1 MLAGER
7 GDDNVAAAVIF
18 TAILLVAWA
27 ILQVAVVLLGRGVA
41 LEAAR
46 DGVHS
51 ARLPP
56 VNTATAASAAAGY
69 VTRATGSWLT
79 DVAAHAESDGHI
91 VTVTVTGQAVSLVP
105 FAHFPIRQTSS
116 GPIEE
121 LTR

>member
-18 TAILLVAWA
+18 SAILLVAWA
-27 ILQVAVVLLGRGVA
+27 ILQVAVILLGRGVA

-46 DGVHS
+46 DGVRS

-79 DVAAHAESDGHI
+79 DVAAHAESDGRI

-105 FAHFPIRQTSS
+105 FAHFRIRQTSS

-121 LTR
+121 LTP

>member
-7 GDDNVAAAVIF
+7 GDDNVAAAIIF
-18 TAILLVAWA
+18 SAILLVAWA

-46 DGVHS
+46 DGVAA

-56 VNTATAASAAAGY
+56 LDTAAAASAAANY
-69 VTRATGSWLT
+69 VTHATGSWLT
-79 DVAAHAESDGHI
+79 EVSAHAESDGRI
-91 VTVTVTGQAVSLVP
+91 VTVTVTGQDVSLVP